1 MMSATQQIAV
11 LGIGQMGAAAA
22 VCFSRIGRD
31 VQLWARDAKKLAS
44 VPASLDAMHA
54 FLDEQLGPESAHVRG
69 TVTLTESLQP
79 IIDSADFV
87 LECITEDLE
96 QKIALL
102 TQLQPMAQRGAI
114 LASCTSGL
122 SITEMGQRSGIASR
136 LIGAHFWN
144 PPHLMPLVEVV
155 RTDVLDEQIVTTTC
169 DLLKEAGK
177 IPVVCQDVLGFI
189 GNRLQHAMWREALAL
204 VQQGVCS
211 AEDVDL
217 VARLTFALRL
227 PAVGPCANADLVGMP
242 LVSQIQSY
250 LMADLDRTAEVM
262 PIIRQLNEGGQL
274 GMKTGRGLLD
284 WSNRSA
290 GDLVA
295 RRDRQIV
302 QQLKF
307 LAAENA
313 LDDRTDS

>member
-1 MMSATQQIAV
+1 MSSIRSIAV

-31 VQLWARDAKKLAS
+31 VQLWARDPTKLAA
-44 VPASLDAMHA
+44 VPATLDAMNS
-54 FLDEQLGPESAHVRG
+54 FLDEQLGPAPCQPGR
-69 TVTLTESLQP
+69 VTLIESLKP
-79 IIDSADFV
+79 ILDSADFL
-87 LECITEDLE
+87 LECITEDME
-96 QKIALL
+96 QKIVLL
-102 TQLQPMAQRGAI
+102 KQLLPMAERGAI
-114 LASCTSGL
+114 IASCTSGL
-122 SITEMGQRSGIASR
+122 SITEMGQRAGIASR

-155 RTDVLDEQIVTTTC
+155 QTETLDNAIVSATC
-169 DLLKEAGK
+169 ELLREAGK
-177 IPVVCQDVLGFI
+177 IPVVCRDVLGFI
-189 GNRLQHAMWREALAL
+189 GNRLQHAMWREAFSL

-227 PAVGPCANADLVGMP
+227 PAVGPCANADLVGLP

-262 PIIRQLNEGGQL
+262 PIVRQLNEQGRL
-274 GMKTGRGLLD
+274 GMKTGSGLLD
-284 WSNRSA
+284 WSNRDA
-290 GDLVA
+290 REIVA

-302 QQLKF
+302 QQLRF
-307 LAAENA
+307 LQAEHA
-313 LDDRTDS
+313 LDDRSQE